1 MPISLKQVLA
11 RPESPN
17 RKRIIAFL
25 DSSKDGELFTVEEI
39 EKAAGCNRQV
49 FGSIRGGP
57 PDGYWIQVRQRR
69 YYGKPSTISAAKKAL
84 EGGK

>member
-1 MPISLKQVLA
+1 MPISLKQVIA
-11 RPESPN
+11 GPQSPN

-39 EKAAGCNRQV
+39 EKAAGCTRQV
-49 FGSIRGGP
+49 FAGRSGGP
-57 PDGYWIQVRQRR
+57 PDGYWIKVRQRH